1 VVFIASLDEAGEVKA
16 DVLAQELRAAGLA
29 AEVSLRRSS
38 AGNQL
43 KRADQLK
50 ARFALVLGDEEL
62 KTGRGKLKELATGAL
77 HEVDLSALVAAVQ
90 KLGAA
95 G

>member
-1 VVFIASLDEAGEVKA
+1 
-16 DVLAQELRAAGLA
+16 
-29 AEVSLRRSS
+29 VSLRRSS

-62 KTGRGKLKELATGAL
+62 KSGRGKLKELATGAL

-90 KLGAA
+90 GLGAR
-95 G
+95 